1 MPQRVFSA
9 ALFVVGLVVLGLSF
23 FTLFF
28 GLTGLGQPLAIGMAL
43 FGFALCAAGF
53 FFLADS
59 PDGGRSGLQWR
70 AYCVGLFLAG
80 LTQLI
85 TSILIIFFAFTA
97 VDTPI
102 ALLGAGAGVLL
113 CVAGSVLLAAPTP
126 RPRDLDPLE

>member
-28 GLTGLGQPLAIGMAL
+28 AVTDLGQPLAIGMAL

-59 PDGGRSGLQWR
+59 PDGGRTGLQWR
-70 AYCVGLFLAG
+70 AYCIGLFLAG
-80 LTQLI
+80 LTQLV
-85 TSILIIFFAFTA
+85 TSILTIFFAFTA

-102 ALLGAGAGVLL
+102 ALLGAVAGVIL

-126 RPRDLDPLE
+126 RPSDLDPLE